1 MGVFLFSFA
10 ASRTS
15 LHNCFQNPV
24 PTWQGAPWFGH
35 ATLQQGHFMTSS
47 VQHWLDLYNAD
58 PPRTLIE
65 DEANYERLKYDNNR

>member
-1 MGVFLFSFA
+1 
-10 ASRTS
+10 
-15 LHNCFQNPV
+15 
-24 PTWQGAPWFGH
+24 
-35 ATLQQGHFMTSS
+35 MTSS